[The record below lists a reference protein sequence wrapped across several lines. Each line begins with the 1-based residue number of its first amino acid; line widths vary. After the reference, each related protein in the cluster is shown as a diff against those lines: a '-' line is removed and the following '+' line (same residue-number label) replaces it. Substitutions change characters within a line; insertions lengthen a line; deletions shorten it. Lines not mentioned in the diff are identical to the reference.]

1 MYLPDDL
8 LKPVLGLNYLGYLT
22 SCVQESI
29 NFKYFRANPVLHK
42 LSYYFL
48 SLVFMRAIIH
58 ARPIANHLPRIPH
71 WSTVYLA
78 FRTDLV

>member
-1 MYLPDDL
+1 MYLPDLL
-8 LKPVLGLNYLGYLT
+8 LKPVLGLNHLGYLT
-22 SCVQESI
+22 SCVQASI
-29 NFKYFRANPVLHK
+29 NSKYFTDNPVLHK
-42 LSYYFL
+42 LSRFL

>member
-1 MYLPDDL
+1 MYLPDHL
-8 LKPVLGLNYLGYLT
+8 LKPILGLNYLGCLT
-22 SCVQESI
+22 SSVQESI

-42 LSYYFL
+42 LFYFL

-58 ARPIANHLPRIPH
+58 ARPIANHLPRTPR